1 MVEVLES
8 GWKVFQDQISQARD
22 LDEMIKFHA
31 DFVDNILDKALLS
44 PRYEDHM
51 KELKKLLS
59 VIHMYTHIEEQ
70 HVFNPAV

>member
-1 MVEVLES
+1 
-8 GWKVFQDQISQARD
+8 
-22 LDEMIKFHA
+22 MIKFHA

-59 VIHMYTHIEEQ
+59 VIHMYTRIEEQ
-70 HVFNPAV
+70 HVFNPAA